1 MRYKQNLF
9 LLSPSSEISSIYLN
23 DQKMASHYFLQRVHV
38 WKYMLF
44 TGTLNNCHKKTK
56 GSLQST

>member
-1 MRYKQNLF
+1 M
-9 LLSPSSEISSIYLN
+9 N